1 MGAQASKPTIEEI
14 QQVTKKII
22 NNPLKMERI
31 IAGNCDFLPESQERN
46 IRIGIATNH
55 EDPSNPLGR
64 QVIKIGD
71 QGPFRLHAFSSSPD
85 QIMYAFEKNVHLTIM
100 KRRGS
105 VLYNLK
111 TDELDIT
118 REIDE
123 PIRKM
128 FKTMDLDSQELDKIK
143 EYMQ

>member
-14 QQVTKKII
+14 QQVTKKMI
-22 NNPLKMERI
+22 NNSLKMERI

-71 QGPFRLHAFSSSPD
+71 QGPFRLHAFSSSPE
-85 QIMYAFEKNVHLTIM
+85 QLTFAFEKNVHLTIM

-105 VLYNLK
+105 VLYNIK
-111 TDELDIT
+111 TNDLDIT

>member
-1 MGAQASKPTIEEI
+1 
-14 QQVTKKII
+14 
-22 NNPLKMERI
+22 
-31 IAGNCDFLPESQERN
+31 
-46 IRIGIATNH
+46 
-55 EDPSNPLGR
+55 
-64 QVIKIGD
+64 
-71 QGPFRLHAFSSSPD
+71 
-85 QIMYAFEKNVHLTIM
+85 MYAFEKNVHLTIM